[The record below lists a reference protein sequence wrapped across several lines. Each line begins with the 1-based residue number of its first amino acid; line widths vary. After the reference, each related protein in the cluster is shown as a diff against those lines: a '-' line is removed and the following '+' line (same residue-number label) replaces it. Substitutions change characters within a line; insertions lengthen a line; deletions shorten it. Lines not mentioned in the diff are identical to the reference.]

1 MAFEGYLL
9 KMGAEVFPLSFVY
22 KESYEITP
30 NRRQDLNSTRN
41 ANGVLQRNVLA
52 HRPSTISLSTKPMSN
67 VELAKM
73 MELITRNFVAENER
87 KIALTYYC
95 PDINGYKTGN
105 FYMPDIT
112 FPINLVDI
120 ENNTIL
126 YNSFTL
132 EFIEY

>member
-52 HRPSTISLSTKPMSN
+52 HRPSTISLSTKPMNN

-73 MELITRNFVAENER
+73 MELITRNFVVENER
-87 KIALTYYC
+87 KIELTYYC

>member
-52 HRPSTISLSTKPMSN
+52 HRPSTISLSTKPMNN

-87 KIALTYYC
+87 KIELTYYC